1 MKLKISPR
9 HKLNDRVWRR
19 FYTMVVGSALV
30 LGIQYFTSGTTDNVL
45 D

>member
-19 FYTMVVGSALV
+19 FYTMVIGSIVAF
-30 LGIQYFTSGTTDNVL
+30 GFNYFTQVTTDNVL
-45 D
+45 E